1 MGWMWTAVM
10 DQEQIA
16 ELAGVSRV
24 GVVGLGLIGGSIGL
38 DLRALGVSV
47 QGLVHRDSTAE
58 RALQRGLV
66 DTVSCDPACLAGC
79 DLVVLALPLEALLQP
94 QDALLQALPS
104 EAVVTDVGSVKGAV
118 LDVWRDRHPRF
129 VASHPMAGTAE
140 SGVDSGCRGL
150 FRGRAWVGTPE
161 AETDPEALTQ
171 VRALACS
178 LGAHWISADPFI
190 HDQAVALISHL
201 PVMVSAALLRV
212 LGEERD
218 PRVRD
223 LARQLASSGFA
234 DTTRVGGGNP
244 ALGTAMACRNTSAL
258 LKSLAAYRWSLE
270 QLEEAIL
277 NGHWAQLEQELEKTR
292 ALRPGFLEPPSDPVS
307 PQA

>member
-1 MGWMWTAVM
+1 M
-10 DQEQIA
+10 DQERIA
-16 ELAGVSRV
+16 DPAGFNRV

-38 DLRALGVSV
+38 DLRALGVFV
-47 QGLVHRDSTAE
+47 QGLVHRASTAE

-66 DTVSCDPACLAGC
+66 DAVSSDPACLEGC

-94 QDALLQALPS
+94 QEALIQALPS
-104 EAVVTDVGSVKGAV
+104 EAVITDVGSVKGAV
-118 LDVWRDRHPRF
+118 LEVWRDRHPRF

-140 SGVDSGCRGL
+140 SGVESGCSGL
-150 FRGRAWVGTPE
+150 FKGRPWVGTPE
-161 AETDPEALTQ
+161 VQTDLEALKQ
-171 VRALACS
+171 VRTLAGL
-178 LGAHWISADPFI
+178 LGAHWVSADPLI

-244 ALGTAMACRNTSAL
+244 ALGTAMASHNTSAL

-270 QLEEAIL
+270 QLEEAII
-277 NGHWAQLEQELEKTR
+277 NGHWSQLEKELDKTR
-292 ALRPGFLEPPSDPVS
+292 ELRPGFLVPSDPARPS
-307 PQA
+307 A

>member
-1 MGWMWTAVM
+1 MN
-10 DQEQIA
+10 QEQIA
-16 ELAGVSRV
+16 KLPGFRKV
-24 GVVGLGLIGGSIGL
+24 GIVGLGLIGGSIGL
-38 DLRALGVSV
+38 DLRAHGVSV
-47 QGLVHRDSTAE
+47 QGLVHRVSTSE

-66 DTVSCDPACLAGC
+66 DAVSCDPACQKDC

-104 EAVVTDVGSVKGAV
+104 EAVITDVGSVKGAV
-118 LDVWRDRHPRF
+118 LDVWRGRHPRF

-161 AETDPEALTQ
+161 AGTDPEALKQ
-171 VRALACS
+171 VSALACS
-178 LGAHWISADPFI
+178 LGAHWISADPLI

-212 LGEERD
+212 LGEGRD

-244 ALGTAMACRNTSAL
+244 ALGTAMACHNTSAL

-292 ALRPGFLEPPSDPVS
+292 SLRPGFLETPSEQAK
-307 PQA
+307 PQD

>member
-1 MGWMWTAVM
+1 
-10 DQEQIA
+10 
-16 ELAGVSRV
+16 
-24 GVVGLGLIGGSIGL
+24 
-38 DLRALGVSV
+38 
-47 QGLVHRDSTAE
+47 
-58 RALQRGLV
+58 
-66 DTVSCDPACLAGC
+66 
-79 DLVVLALPLEALLQP
+79 
-94 QDALLQALPS
+94 
-104 EAVVTDVGSVKGAV
+104 
-118 LDVWRDRHPRF
+118 
-129 VASHPMAGTAE
+129 
-140 SGVDSGCRGL
+140 
-150 FRGRAWVGTPE
+150 
-161 AETDPEALTQ
+161 
-171 VRALACS
+171 LACS

-292 ALRPGFLEPPSDPVS
+292 ALRPGFLEPPSEPVS

>member
-1 MGWMWTAVM
+1 MDCMQTAVM
-10 DQEQIA
+10 DQERIA
-16 ELAGVSRV
+16 ALEGVRRV

-47 QGLVHRDSTAE
+47 QGLVHRASTAD

-66 DTVSCDPACLAGC
+66 DAVSCEPACLEGC

-94 QDALLQALPS
+94 QDALIKALPP
-104 EAVVTDVGSVKGAV
+104 EAVITDVGSVKGAV
-118 LDVWRDRHPRF
+118 LDVWRDLHPRF

-140 SGVDSGCRGL
+140 SGVESGCRGL
-150 FRGRAWVGTPE
+150 FTGRAWVGTPE
-161 AETDPEALTQ
+161 PNTDSGALER

-178 LGAHWISADPFI
+178 LGAHWISADPLI

-244 ALGTAMACRNTSAL
+244 ALGTGMASRNTAAL
-258 LKSLAAYRWSLE
+258 LKALAAYRWSLE
-270 QLEEAIL
+270 QLEEAII
-277 NGHWAQLEQELEKTR
+277 NGHWSQLERELENTR
-292 ALRPGFLEPPSDPVS
+292 ALRPDFLEPPANSS
-307 PQA
+307 IPQG

>member
-1 MGWMWTAVM
+1 M
-10 DQEQIA
+10 DQERNA
-16 ELAGVSRV
+16 DLAGFNRV

-38 DLRALGVSV
+38 DLRALGVRV
-47 QGLVHRDSTAE
+47 QGLVHRASTAE

-66 DTVSCDPACLAGC
+66 DAVSSDPACLEGC

-94 QDALLQALPS
+94 EDALIKALPS
-104 EAVVTDVGSVKGAV
+104 EAVITDVGSVKGAV
-118 LDVWRDRHPRF
+118 LEVWRDRHPRF

-140 SGVDSGCRGL
+140 SGVESGCSGL
-150 FRGRAWVGTPE
+150 FQGRAWVGTPE
-161 AETDPEALTQ
+161 AQTDPEALKQ
-171 VRALACS
+171 VRALAGL
-178 LGAHWISADPFI
+178 LGAHWVSADPLI

-244 ALGTAMACRNTSAL
+244 ALGTAMASHNTSAL

-270 QLEEAIL
+270 QLEEAII
-277 NGHWAQLEQELEKTR
+277 NGHWSQLEKELDKTR
-292 ALRPGFLEPPSDPVS
+292 ALRPGFLEPPLGSS
-307 PQA
+307 

>member
-1 MGWMWTAVM
+1 M
-10 DQEQIA
+10 
-16 ELAGVSRV
+16 LC
-24 GVVGLGLIGGSIGL
+24 SI
-38 DLRALGVSV
+38 
-47 QGLVHRDSTAE
+47 
-58 RALQRGLV
+58 
-66 DTVSCDPACLAGC
+66 PACLEGC

-118 LDVWRDRHPRF
+118 LDVWRDCHPRF

-140 SGVDSGCRGL
+140 SGVDSGCCGL

-161 AETDPEALTQ
+161 AETDPEALMQ

-178 LGAHWISADPFI
+178 LGAHWISADPLI

-292 ALRPGFLEPPSDPVS
+292 ALRPGFLEPPSDPS
-307 PQA
+307 KPQP

>member
-1 MGWMWTAVM
+1 M
-10 DQEQIA
+10 DQERNA
-16 ELAGVSRV
+16 DLAGFNRV

-38 DLRALGVSV
+38 DLRALGVRV
-47 QGLVHRDSTAE
+47 QGLVHRASTAE

-66 DTVSCDPACLAGC
+66 DAVSSDPACLEGC

-94 QDALLQALPS
+94 EDALIKALPS
-104 EAVVTDVGSVKGAV
+104 EAVITDVGSVKGAV
-118 LDVWRDRHPRF
+118 LEVWRDRHPRF

-140 SGVDSGCRGL
+140 SGVESGCSGL
-150 FRGRAWVGTPE
+150 FQGRAWVGTPE
-161 AETDPEALTQ
+161 AQTDPEALKQ
-171 VRALACS
+171 VRALAGL
-178 LGAHWISADPFI
+178 LGAHWVSADPLI

-244 ALGTAMACRNTSAL
+244 ALGTAMASHNTSAL

-270 QLEEAIL
+270 QLEEAII
-277 NGHWAQLEQELEKTR
+277 NGHWSQLEKELDKTR
-292 ALRPGFLEPPSDPVS
+292 ALRPGFLEPPFGSS
-307 PQA
+307 

>member
-1 MGWMWTAVM
+1 MGWVGTAVM
-10 DQEQIA
+10 DQERIA
-16 ELAGVSRV
+16 DPAGFNRV

-38 DLRALGVSV
+38 DLRALGVCV
-47 QGLVHRDSTAE
+47 QGLVHRASTAE
-58 RALQRGLV
+58 RAVQRGLV
-66 DTVSCDPACLAGC
+66 DAVSSDPACLEGC

-94 QDALLQALPS
+94 KEALIQALPS
-104 EAVVTDVGSVKGAV
+104 EAVITDVGSVKGAV
-118 LDVWRDRHPRF
+118 LEVWRDRHPRF

-140 SGVDSGCRGL
+140 SGVESGCSGL
-150 FRGRAWVGTPE
+150 FKGRPWVGTPE
-161 AETDPEALTQ
+161 VQTDPEALKQ
-171 VRALACS
+171 VRALAGL
-178 LGAHWISADPFI
+178 LGAHWVSADPLI

-244 ALGTAMACRNTSAL
+244 ALGTAMASHNTSAL

-270 QLEEAIL
+270 QLEEAII
-277 NGHWAQLEQELEKTR
+277 NGHWSQLEKELEKTR
-292 ALRPGFLEPPSDPVS
+292 ELRPGFLEPPSDPARPS
-307 PQA
+307 A

>member
-1 MGWMWTAVM
+1 M
-10 DQEQIA
+10 DQERIA
-16 ELAGVSRV
+16 ELAAFSRV

-47 QGLVHRDSTAE
+47 QGLVHRASTAE
-58 RALQRGLV
+58 RALERGLV
-66 DTVSCDPACLAGC
+66 DAVSCDPACLEGC

-94 QDALLQALPS
+94 QEALLTALPP

-118 LDVWRDRHPRF
+118 LDVWRDLHPRF

-140 SGVDSGCRGL
+140 SGVESGCSGL
-150 FRGRAWVGTPE
+150 FRGRPWVGTPE
-161 AETDPEALTQ
+161 VDTDAKALDL

-178 LGAHWISADPFI
+178 LGAHWISADPLI

-244 ALGTAMACRNTSAL
+244 ALGTAMASRNTTAL
-258 LKSLAAYRWSLE
+258 LKALAAYRWSLE

-292 ALRPGFLEPPSDPVS
+292 ALRPSFLEPPSDAAMR
-307 PQA
+307 QD

>member
-1 MGWMWTAVM
+1 M
-10 DQEQIA
+10 DQERNA
-16 ELAGVSRV
+16 DLAGFNRV

-38 DLRALGVSV
+38 DLRALGVRV
-47 QGLVHRDSTAE
+47 QGLVHRASTAE

-66 DTVSCDPACLAGC
+66 DAVSSDPACLEGC

-94 QDALLQALPS
+94 EDALIKALPS
-104 EAVVTDVGSVKGAV
+104 EAVITDVGSVKGAV
-118 LDVWRDRHPRF
+118 LEVWRDRHPRF

-140 SGVDSGCRGL
+140 SGVESGCSGL
-150 FRGRAWVGTPE
+150 FQGRAWVGTPE
-161 AETDPEALTQ
+161 AQTDSEALKQ
-171 VRALACS
+171 VRALAGL
-178 LGAHWISADPFI
+178 LGAHWVSADPLI

-244 ALGTAMACRNTSAL
+244 ALGTAMASHNTSAL

-270 QLEEAIL
+270 QLEEAII
-277 NGHWAQLEQELEKTR
+277 NGHWSQLEKELDKTR
-292 ALRPGFLEPPSDPVS
+292 ALRPGFLEPPFGSS
-307 PQA
+307 

>member
-1 MGWMWTAVM
+1 MGWVGTAVM
-10 DQEQIA
+10 DQERIA
-16 ELAGVSRV
+16 DPAGFNRV

-38 DLRALGVSV
+38 DLRALGVFV
-47 QGLVHRDSTAE
+47 QGLVHRASTAE

-66 DTVSCDPACLAGC
+66 DAVSSDPACLEGC

-94 QDALLQALPS
+94 QEALIQALPS
-104 EAVVTDVGSVKGAV
+104 EAVITDVGSVKGAV
-118 LDVWRDRHPRF
+118 LEVWRDRHPRF

-140 SGVDSGCRGL
+140 SGVESGCSGL
-150 FRGRAWVGTPE
+150 FKGRPWVGTPE
-161 AETDPEALTQ
+161 VQTDLEALKQ
-171 VRALACS
+171 VRTLAGL
-178 LGAHWISADPFI
+178 LGAYWVSADPLI

-244 ALGTAMACRNTSAL
+244 ALGTAMASHNTSAL

-270 QLEEAIL
+270 QLEEAII
-277 NGHWAQLEQELEKTR
+277 NGHWSQLEMELDKTR
-292 ALRPGFLEPPSDPVS
+292 ALRPGFLEPPSDPARPS
-307 PQA
+307 A

>member
-1 MGWMWTAVM
+1 M
-10 DQEQIA
+10 DQERNA
-16 ELAGVSRV
+16 DLAGFNRV

-38 DLRALGVSV
+38 DLRALGVRV
-47 QGLVHRDSTAE
+47 QGLVHRASTAE

-66 DTVSCDPACLAGC
+66 DAVSSDPACLEGC

-94 QDALLQALPS
+94 EDALIKALPS
-104 EAVVTDVGSVKGAV
+104 EAVITDVGSVKGAV
-118 LDVWRDRHPRF
+118 LEVWRDRHPRF

-140 SGVDSGCRGL
+140 SGVESGCSGL
-150 FRGRAWVGTPE
+150 FQGRAWVGTPE
-161 AETDPEALTQ
+161 AQTDPEALKQ
-171 VRALACS
+171 VRALAGL
-178 LGAHWISADPFI
+178 LGAHWVSADPLI

-244 ALGTAMACRNTSAL
+244 ALGMAMASHNTSAL

-270 QLEEAIL
+270 QLEEAII
-277 NGHWAQLEQELEKTR
+277 NGHWSQLEKELDKTR
-292 ALRPGFLEPPSDPVS
+292 ALRPGFLEPPLGSS
-307 PQA
+307 

>member
-1 MGWMWTAVM
+1 M
-10 DQEQIA
+10 DQERIA
-16 ELAGVSRV
+16 ELAGFSRV

-47 QGLVHRDSTAE
+47 QGLVHRASTAE
-58 RALQRGLV
+58 RAFERGLV
-66 DTVSCDPACLAGC
+66 DAVSCDPACLEGC

-94 QDALLQALPS
+94 QETLLKALPP

-140 SGVDSGCRGL
+140 SGVESGCSGL
-150 FRGRAWVGTPE
+150 FRGRPWVGTPE
-161 AETDPEALTQ
+161 VDTDAKALDR

-178 LGAHWISADPFI
+178 LGAHWISADPLI

-244 ALGTAMACRNTSAL
+244 ALGTAMASRNTTAL
-258 LKSLAAYRWSLE
+258 LKALAAYRWSLE

-292 ALRPGFLEPPSDPVS
+292 ALRPSFLEPPSDAAMR
-307 PQA
+307 QD